1 MFNIIREWKGTNNNS
16 KKPKI
21 TRSTKKKGGKK
32 NKNPYI
38 IFCNTK
44 REEVRAANPNLT
56 SKEILSKLVEMWNAL
71 DVEQKAAYKPKPRQ
85 VPQKKQV
92 KKEEEIVEE
101 KKE

>member
-1 MFNIIREWKGTNNNS
+1 MSDMEDT

-21 TRSTKKKGGKK
+21 VRSTKKKGGKK

-38 IFCNTK
+38 IFCNMK
-44 REEVRAANPNLT
+44 REEVKAANPDLP
-56 SKEILSKLVEMWNAL
+56 SKEILSKLVEMWNGL
-71 DVEQKAAYKPKPRQ
+71 TEEQKASYRPKPRQ